1 MRALKVLVV
10 VMGVLI
16 VVGVAVLAATILG
29 RVNQRQAAVTPAA
42 AVVATRA
49 APFGQATVPLPVG
62 AKVVEMQAVGT
73 RLVLRLERADGKQ
86 ELLVLDPDFGTVL
99 GTIELRAGD

>member
-10 VMGVLI
+10 VMAVLI
-16 VVGVAVLAATILG
+16 AAGTAVLTGTIL
-29 RVNQRQAAVTPAA
+29 RRANQRQAAVTPAA

-49 APFGQATVPLPVG
+49 APFGQATALLPVG

-86 ELLVLDPDFGTVL
+86 ELLVLDPDVGTVL